1 MKKERQM
8 QKAIFFD
15 RDGVVNINTNYVYK
29 ISDFRFMEGFLEFFS
44 ACKKSG
50 FLALVVTNQSG
61 INRGFYSEL
70 DFKILSDFMQ
80 DELRKKTGFCFDKI
94 YHCPHSPS
102 ENCIC
107 RKPKIG
113 MIQRAMSDF
122 SIDLKR
128 SFLIGD
134 NESDIEC
141 AINAGIGTQILLTQ
155 GKKAQNADS
164 TLESTPDSTPE
175 STPDSTKNSKATYVI
190 DDFQKA
196 HSIIAI

>member
-1 MKKERQM
+1 MK

-15 RDGVVNINTNYVYK
+15 RDGVVNVNTDYVYK
-29 ISDFRFMEGFLEFFS
+29 ISDFTFMEGFLDFFRF
-44 ACKKSG
+44 CKESG

-61 INRGFYSEL
+61 INRGFYTER

-80 DELRKKTGFCFDKI
+80 EQLREKTGFCFDKI

-113 MIQRAMSDF
+113 MIENAIRDF
-122 SIDLKR
+122 PIDLEQ

-141 AINAGIGTQILLTQ
+141 AINAGIKTQILLTQ
-155 GKKAQNADS
+155 GKNAD
-164 TLESTPDSTPE
+164 LKP
-175 STPDSTKNSKATYVI
+175 KMSKATYII
-190 DDFQKA
+190 DNFQKA
-196 HSIIAI
+196 HSIIA

>member
-1 MKKERQM
+1 MKKRV
-8 QKAIFFD
+8 IFFD
-15 RDGVVNINTNYVYK
+15 RDGVVNVNTNYVYK
-29 ISDFRFMEGFLEFFS
+29 ISDFKFMEGFLEFFS

-61 INRGFYSEL
+61 INRGFYSEG

-113 MIQRAMSDF
+113 MIENALRDF
-122 SIDLKR
+122 DIDLAQ

-141 AINAGIGTQILLTQ
+141 AINAGIGTQILL
-155 GKKAQNADS
+155 KFAESSAESNPNFAESSAESSAKSPLDS
-164 TLESTPDSTPE
+164 A
-175 STPDSTKNSKATYVI
+175 KNSKATYVI
-190 DDFQKA
+190 SNFQKA
-196 HSIIAI
+196 HSIISL

>member
-1 MKKERQM
+1 MR
-8 QKAIFFD
+8 KAIFFD
-15 RDGVVNINTNYVYK
+15 RDGVVNVNTDYVYK
-29 ISDFRFMEGFLEFFS
+29 ISDFKFMEGFLDFFS

-61 INRGFYSEL
+61 INRGFYTER

-80 DELRKKTGFCFDKI
+80 EQLREKTSFCFDKI

-113 MIQRAMSDF
+113 MIQNALKDF
-122 SIDLKR
+122 SIDLEQ

-141 AINAGIGTQILLTQ
+141 AINAGIKTQILLTKD
-155 GKKAQNADS
+155 KKI
-164 TLESTPDSTPE
+164 
-175 STPDSTKNSKATYVI
+175 SKATYII
-190 DDFQKA
+190 DNFQKA
-196 HSIIAI
+196 HSIIA

>member
-1 MKKERQM
+1 MR
-8 QKAIFFD
+8 KAVFFD
-15 RDGVVNINTNYVYK
+15 RDGVVNVNTNYVYK
-29 ISDFRFMEGFLEFFS
+29 ISDFKFMDGFLDFFS

-61 INRGFYSEL
+61 INRGLFAER

-80 DELRKKTGFCFDKI
+80 EQLREKTSFCFDKI

-113 MIQRAMSDF
+113 MIQNALKDF
-122 SIDLKR
+122 NIDLEQ

-141 AINAGIGTQILLTQ
+141 AINAGIKTQILLTQ
-155 GKKAQNADS
+155 GKIAESKQIAESNAESSLDS
-164 TLESTPDSTPE
+164 AKNRVDSA
-175 STPDSTKNSKATYVI
+175 KISKATFVI
-190 DDFQKA
+190 DNFQKA
-196 HSIIAI
+196 HSIIAL

>member
-1 MKKERQM
+1 MKKR
-8 QKAIFFD
+8 AIFFD
-15 RDGVVNINTNYVYK
+15 RDGVVNVNTEYVYK
-29 ISDFRFMEGFLEFFS
+29 ISDFKFMEGFLDFFS

-61 INRGFYSEL
+61 INRGFYSER

-80 DELRKKTGFCFDKI
+80 EQLREKTSFCFDKI

-113 MIQRAMSDF
+113 MIQNALKDF
-122 SIDLKR
+122 NIDLEQ

-141 AINAGIGTQILLTQ
+141 AINAGIKTQILLTQ
-155 GKKAQNADS
+155 GKIAESSYRIAESSLDS
-164 TLESTPDSTPE
+164 AKNRVDSA
-175 STPDSTKNSKATYVI
+175 KISKATFVI
-190 DDFQKA
+190 DNFQKA
-196 HSIIAI
+196 HSIIAL

>member
-1 MKKERQM
+1 MKKR
-8 QKAIFFD
+8 AIFFD
-15 RDGVVNINTNYVYK
+15 RDGVVNVNTNYVYK
-29 ISDFRFMEGFLEFFS
+29 ISDFKFMEGFLEFFS

-61 INRGFYSEL
+61 INRGFYTER

-80 DELRKKTGFCFDKI
+80 NELREKTGFVFDKI

-113 MIQRAMSDF
+113 MIQNALKDF
-122 SIDLKR
+122 NIDLEK

-141 AINAGIGTQILLTQ
+141 AINAGIKTQILLTQ
-155 GKKAQNADS
+155 GKIAESNAESSVDS
-164 TLESTPDSTPE
+164 A
-175 STPDSTKNSKATYVI
+175 KISKATFVI
-190 DDFQKA
+190 DNFQKA
-196 HSIIAI
+196 HSIIAL

>member
-1 MKKERQM
+1 MR
-8 QKAIFFD
+8 KAIFFD
-15 RDGVVNINTNYVYK
+15 RDGVVNVNTDYVYK
-29 ISDFRFMEGFLEFFS
+29 ISDFKFMDGFLDFFS

-61 INRGFYSEL
+61 INRGFYSER
-70 DFKILSDFMQ
+70 DFKMLSDFMQ
-80 DELRKKTGFCFDKI
+80 EQLREKTSFCFDKI

-113 MIQRAMSDF
+113 MIQNALKDF
-122 SIDLKR
+122 NIDLEQ

-141 AINAGIGTQILLTQ
+141 AINAGIKTQILLTQ
-155 GKKAQNADS
+155 GKIAESKQIAESNAESSLDS
-164 TLESTPDSTPE
+164 AKNRVDSA
-175 STPDSTKNSKATYVI
+175 KISKATFVI
-190 DDFQKA
+190 DNFQKA
-196 HSIIAI
+196 HSIIAL

>member
-1 MKKERQM
+1 MR
-8 QKAIFFD
+8 KAIFFD
-15 RDGVVNINTNYVYK
+15 RDGVVNVNTDYVYK
-29 ISDFRFMEGFLEFFS
+29 ISDFKFMEGFLEFFS

-61 INRGFYSEL
+61 INRGFYSER

-80 DELRKKTGFCFDKI
+80 NELRAKTGFCFDKI

-113 MIQRAMSDF
+113 MIQNALKDF
-122 SIDLKR
+122 NIDLEQ

-141 AINAGIGTQILLTQ
+141 AINAGIKTQILLSKIAESKQ
-155 GKKAQNADS
+155 IAESNAESSLDS
-164 TLESTPDSTPE
+164 AKNRVDSA
-175 STPDSTKNSKATYVI
+175 KISKATFVI
-190 DDFQKA
+190 DNFQKA
-196 HSIIAI
+196 HSIIAL

>member
-1 MKKERQM
+1 M

-15 RDGVVNINTNYVYK
+15 RDGVVNVNTDYVYK
-29 ISDFRFMEGFLEFFS
+29 ISDFKFMDGFLEFFS

-61 INRGFYSEL
+61 INRGFYSER

-80 DELRKKTGFCFDKI
+80 NELLAKTGFCFDKI

-113 MIQRAMSDF
+113 MIENALKDF
-122 SIDLKR
+122 NIDLEQ

-141 AINAGIGTQILLTQ
+141 AINAGIKTQILLTQ
-155 GKKAQNADS
+155 GNIAESRDKFAESNAESRLDS
-164 TLESTPDSTPE
+164 AKNRVDSA
-175 STPDSTKNSKATYVI
+175 KISKATFVL
-190 DDFQKA
+190 DNFQKA
-196 HSIIAI
+196 HSIIAL